1 MKVSCSWEAFFFEL
15 IIFKKWWC
23 KTVDIGAR
31 GKVYPTR
38 DKGGDEL
45 FPEYTS
51 PLGKERQK

>member
-1 MKVSCSWEAFFFEL
+1 MGAFFFEL